1 MLELLARAF
10 NSMCKKDKKITQNLL
25 RNLVYPY
32 YRFEYFRLRETREKM
47 ERSKVVFKEEMKKE
61 KNWKWLYVVEKTKD
75 QAFMRNWKNE
85 E

>member
-1 MLELLARAF
+1 
-10 NSMCKKDKKITQNLL
+10 
-25 RNLVYPY
+25 
-32 YRFEYFRLRETREKM
+32 M